1 MIKRMTKM
9 IVISMILVLETTTD
23 AYATLP
29 FLDIPRHSV
38 NPVIPLR
45 RGSGT
50 GMSTLF
56 SVASSKSV
64 VPSIDDT
71 IGSGILGSG
80 ILGSLYNNGMD
91 DMGGGGGTYGGLI
104 GYSSSSVYALD
115 IGCGCGDSTDRLRK
129 EMERDITYR
138 NKNIVVVGIDK
149 RRSSIQTARK
159 RHPDISFVIRDATN
173 TKFFPGMFKKI
184 QIHLSL
190 LEMEK
195 LSDDLV
201 MEMHRLLEPNQGEL
215 TIVDYMPDHPWMQ
228 DIRELPEP
236 YRSKYYPQ
244 CMHHDPWNNIH
255 IFRRQLEPKDLP
267 VVSEEGYIYSTF
279 RRFRSGSNDM
289 EDDR

>member
-1 MIKRMTKM
+1 M
-9 IVISMILVLETTTD
+9 
-23 AYATLP
+23 
-29 FLDIPRHSV
+29 
-38 NPVIPLR
+38 
-45 RGSGT
+45 GSG
-50 GMSTLF
+50 F
-56 SVASSKSV
+56 
-64 VPSIDDT
+64 
-71 IGSGILGSG
+71 LGSG
-80 ILGSLYNNGMD
+80 ILGSPYNYGID
-91 DMGGGGGTYGGLI
+91 DIGGGGGTYGGLI

-129 EMERDITYR
+129 EMERDYTYR
-138 NKNIVVVGIDK
+138 NKNIVVVGIDN
-149 RRSSIQTARK
+149 RRSSIHTARQ

-201 MEMHRLLEPNQGEL
+201 TEMHRLLEPNHGEL

-236 YRSKYYPQ
+236 YRSHYYPQ
-244 CMHHDPWNNIH
+244 CMRHDPWNNIH

-267 VVSEEGYIYSTF
+267 VVSEEGYIYSSF
-279 RRFRSGSNDM
+279 RRP
-289 EDDR
+289 